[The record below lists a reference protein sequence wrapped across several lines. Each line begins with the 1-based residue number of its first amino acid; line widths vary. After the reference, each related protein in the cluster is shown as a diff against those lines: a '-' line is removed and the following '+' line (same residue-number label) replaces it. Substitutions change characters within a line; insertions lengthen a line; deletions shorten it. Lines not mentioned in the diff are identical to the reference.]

1 MRIAS
6 YRFEYLNAESDKIN
20 KGNSEN
26 CEQKSRGG
34 SFVGIFAYRRYDLS
48 LIGLGDAIECFG
60 TTFVFDV
67 GDSQVQAILAD
78 G

>member
-6 YRFEYLNAESDKIN
+6 YRLEYLSTEPDNIN
-20 KGNSEN
+20 KGTSDN
-26 CEQKSRGG
+26 CEQKSRGR
-34 SFVGIFAYRRYDLS
+34 SFVGIVAFWRYDLS
-48 LIGLGDAIECFG
+48 LIGLGDAIESFG

-67 GDSQVQAILAD
+67 GDSQVEAILAD